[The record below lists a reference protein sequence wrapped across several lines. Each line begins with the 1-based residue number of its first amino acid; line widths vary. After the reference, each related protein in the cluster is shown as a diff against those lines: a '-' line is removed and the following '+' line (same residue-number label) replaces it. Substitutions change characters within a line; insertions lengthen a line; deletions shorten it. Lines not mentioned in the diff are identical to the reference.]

1 MKIEEIQVWE
11 KSFSKRKGIPDDY
24 EQALKIAT
32 LKLGEEVGEVY
43 KAILEN
49 EWDEVLLECVD
60 VLVFITKIANIMEK
74 YHNTEK
80 FSEVIKKKIDYS
92 ETRTYNSEINK
103 FDKPI

>member
-1 MKIEEIQVWE
+1 MKIEEIQAWE

-32 LKLGEEVGEVY
+32 LKLGEVY
-43 KAILEN
+43 KAILEK

-60 VLVFITKIANIMEK
+60 VLVFITKIANILEK

-80 FSEVIKKKIDYS
+80 FSDVIKKKIDYS

-103 FDKPI
+103 FDKPV